1 MLSDYFRVY
10 PCIISSNQ
18 AEKAKDKEENEEF
31 TEQLDKNFASLVQSE
46 ALLSLTQPNKM
57 KALKAL
63 VGSNI
68 TNDNAK
74 KEVIHSAENKVSL
87 PQVASIL
94 LNCYAFL
101 AYLSLYYSSNY
112 LYLWWLI
119 LAIFQK
125 DKILHILLL
134 SFHIGSMNF
143 DSLW

>member
-112 LYLWWLI
+112 LYL
-119 LAIFQK
+119 
-125 DKILHILLL
+125 
-134 SFHIGSMNF
+134 
-143 DSLW
+143 